1 MPVVSIGMPVRNE
14 EKFIGR
20 ALDSL
25 LSQTFRDFELIISD
39 SASTDRT
46 GEICREYEKKDK
58 RIKYYRH
65 DVNISPTAAG
75 RDLVLMASGNYF
87 MFACGDDWW
96 APEFIQTLV
105 RELESHPEAGL
116 AMTALHRCDEDGK
129 RLDSMNFASD
139 DKKNPNNMNYLE
151 MMTEAATNVGVNNI
165 RWVFL
170 LLGLFKTNILK
181 LIMDV
186 PVPEL
191 PAPDRLLLCHVSLAT
206 RIRYVSEFLFEKTIH
221 EDTLVVRHAHN
232 EYINIINT
240 DRFAHTRTWFAIEP
254 YLWSSRAIPEYR
266 KCMISLAAEVF
277 MKTNWP
283 LLYGKRALPERSG
296 QVSDGLNNI
305 EEIKA
310 DIYAIKY
317 LAKNGDIPRAHML
330 ASAAALKYPDNPEI
344 LNLLATQK
352 LRLGPKK
359 FAKRIF
365 EGILDKHPDNS
376 NALNGLAVLHWTEGN
391 KKDAIDFGRMA
402 AECDANNLDAIY
414 NLAKMLADTGNLEES
429 AGYLHRIIQIE
440 PERIEALKLLCFIMI
455 RTGREHESDD
465 ILELLKN
472 KAPGDKEVKQLQEMF
487 VCLKN

>member
-25 LSQTFRDFELIISD
+25 LSQTFRDFELIIID

-65 DVNISPTAAG
+65 DVNTSPTAAG

-105 RELESHPEAGL
+105 RELEDHREAGL
-116 AMTALHRCDEDGK
+116 AMTALHRCDEDG
-129 RLDSMNFASD
+129 RHLDSMNFAAD

-151 MMTEAATNVGVNNI
+151 MMTEAATNVGVNNM

-170 LLGLFKTNILK
+170 LLGLFRTNILK
-181 LIMDV
+181 LIMAV

-206 RIRYVSEFLFEKTIH
+206 PIRYVSEFLFEKTIH
-221 EDTLVVRHAHN
+221 PDPLAVRHAHN
-232 EYINIINT
+232 EYANIINT
-240 DRFAHTRTWFAIEP
+240 DRFGYTRTWLAIEP
-254 YLWSSRAIPEYR
+254 YLWSSTAIPDYR
-266 KCMISLAAEVF
+266 KCLISMAAEVF

-283 LLYGKRALPERSG
+283 LLYRKKNTRPVKSCDISG
-296 QVSDGLNNI
+296 GLNND
-305 EEIKA
+305 EIKT
-310 DIYAIKY
+310 DIEAIKC
-317 LAKNGDIPRAHML
+317 LVKNGDIPRAHVL
-330 ASAAALKYPDNPEI
+330 ASAVALKYPDNPDV
-344 LNLLATQK
+344 LNLLAAQK
-352 LRLGPKK
+352 YCLGQAK
-359 FAKRIF
+359 FAARIF
-365 EGILDKHPDNS
+365 ETVLDEHPDNS
-376 NALNGLAVLHWTEGN
+376 NAFNGLAVLSWTEGN
-391 KKDAIDFGRMA
+391 KKDAIEFGKKA
-402 AECDANNLDAIY
+402 VESDGNNIDAIY
-414 NLAKMLADTGNLEES
+414 NLAKMLADTGNLETS
-429 AGYLHRIIQIE
+429 SSYLHSIIQLA
-440 PERIEALKLLCFIMI
+440 PDRIDALKLLCFIKI
-455 RTGREHESDD
+455 RTGRENEADD
-465 ILELLKN
+465 ILEILKN
-472 KAPGDKEVKQLQEMF
+472 KTSGDKEVKQLQEMF